1 MVARGAWSRTFELEQ
16 SAWSRHHVFP
26 NNLVTQPRRASM
38 NIRFRSPV
46 SLITIALIIA
56 LNFSAFSLAADKRA
70 ITEMD
75 LFKFVW
81 IADPQISPDGSRVV
95 FVREWVNQK
104 ADRYDTALWIVPTSG
119 GTARQLTAGPRD
131 LGPRWSPDGKMLA
144 FIRSG
149 EKDGKPQPAQI
160 WLLSLDGGEAQQ
172 LTDSPRSPGAFEW
185 SPDGKTIAFVS
196 REDPSKEKE
205 KPNPEEAEP
214 KEKDKDKDKSP
225 EHVSD

>member
-1 MVARGAWSRTFELEQ
+1 MNGRRGAWSRTFELEQ

-56 LNFSAFSLAADKRA
+56 LNFSAFSLAGDKRT
-70 ITEMD
+70 ITETD

-104 ADRYDTALWIVPTSG
+104 ADRYDTALWIVPATGDSNVEKP
-119 GTARQLTAGPRD
+119 RQLTAGPRD
-131 LGPRWSPDGKMLA
+131 S
-144 FIRSG
+144 
-149 EKDGKPQPAQI
+149 
-160 WLLSLDGGEAQQ
+160 
-172 LTDSPRSPGAFEW
+172 SPRW
-185 SPDGKTIAFVS
+185 SPDGKTIAFIRS
-196 REDPSKEKE
+196 I
-205 KPNPEEAEP
+205 
-214 KEKDKDKDKSP
+214 DKD
-225 EHVSD
+225 

>member
-1 MVARGAWSRTFELEQ
+1 MK
-16 SAWSRHHVFP
+16 SAY
-26 NNLVTQPRRASM
+26 RRASLWLAT
-38 NIRFRSPV
+38 V
-46 SLITIALIIA
+46 LISALIIPA
-56 LNFSAFSLAADKRA
+56 SSSGAQQRA

-104 ADRYDTALWIVPTSG
+104 ADRYDTALWIVPTG
-119 GTARQLTAGPRD
+119 GGAARQLTAGPRD
-131 LGPRWSPDGKMLA
+131 TSPRWSPDGKMLA

-149 EKDGKPQPAQI
+149 EKDGKPQPPQI

-185 SPDGKTIAFVS
+185 SPDRKTIAFVS

-214 KEKDKDKDKSP
+214 KDKDKDKAP
-225 EHVSD
+225 EHISDVRV